1 METRRAY
8 KTVIKAKK
16 KKKDRK
22 SWKNAFRVIITKV
35 VVMNHKTLKRQEYT
49 VTVMKL

>member
-1 METRRAY
+1 METRRTY

-22 SWKNAFRVIITKV
+22 SWKNTFRVLITRV
-35 VVMNHKTLKRQEYT
+35 VVMNYKTLKRQEYT